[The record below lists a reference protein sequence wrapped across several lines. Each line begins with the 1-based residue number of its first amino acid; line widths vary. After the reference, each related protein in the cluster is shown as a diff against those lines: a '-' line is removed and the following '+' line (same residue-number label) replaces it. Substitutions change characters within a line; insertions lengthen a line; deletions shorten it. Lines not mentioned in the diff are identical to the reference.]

1 MVENKKY
8 TQWITLFDDPED
20 DEFDGDLEVD
30 DEDLPRIHA
39 TFSITQV
46 KRPER
51 DQGSTGLDGKSPFQG
66 SLQSYDALQKFC
78 TNDFESRNFKRGF
91 DHFTTPRCGNS
102 KQLTNRREHAR
113 DD

>member
-20 DEFDGDLEVD
+20 DEFDGDLEAD

-51 DQGSTGLDGKSPFQG
+51 DQGSTGLDEISNEDSIISPPRDVEIVNNSQIEE
-66 SLQSYDALQKFC
+66 
-78 TNDFESRNFKRGF
+78 NM
-91 DHFTTPRCGNS
+91 HVTT
-102 KQLTNRREHAR
+102 KTITM
-113 DD
+113 